1 MRTFEH
7 TWARAGHW
15 AFVVTRPGELPRS
28 ATEDDATQAALG
40 FERVGAPVESAKVWQ
55 SLLDRWPDRLVS
67 LLGLGNTR
75 YAAGD
80 VRGAAQAFESAATL
94 HDSAAA
100 WNNLAQS
107 RKQLGDVGGA
117 RVAAEHA
124 VARAQAAEPR
134 WLDAAR
140 ATLAELQ

>member
-1 MRTFEH
+1 M
-7 TWARAGHW
+7 
-15 AFVVTRPGELPRS
+15 
-28 ATEDDATQAALG
+28 QAALG
-40 FERVGAPVESAKVWQ
+40 FERLGAPTDSVKVWQ

-80 VRGAAQAFESAATL
+80 VAGAALAFERAAKL

-107 RKQLGDVGGA
+107 RKQLGDVRGA
-117 RVAAEHA
+117 RAAAERA

-134 WLDAAR
+134 WLDAAQ
-140 ATLAELQ
+140 ATLAEMVR